1 MSWGDNILRLNE
13 AVGGLSDVLA
23 DVRVALVSVRDL
35 NLRLVVAL
43 LTMTA
48 ISVLVPVTVV
58 TVA

>member
-1 MSWGDNILRLNE
+1 M
-13 AVGGLSDVLA
+13 GGLGDVLA
-23 DVRVALVSVRDL
+23 DVGVALVSVRDL

>member
-1 MSWGDNILRLNE
+1 MSWGDNILGLNE

-43 LTMTA
+43 LTVTA

>member
-1 MSWGDNILRLNE
+1 M
-13 AVGGLSDVLA
+13 GGLSDVLA

-43 LTMTA
+43 LTVTA

>member
-1 MSWGDNILRLNE
+1 M
-13 AVGGLSDVLA
+13 GGLGDVLA
-23 DVRVALVSVRDL
+23 DVGVALVSVRDL
-35 NLRLVVAL
+35 HLRLVVAL

>member
-1 MSWGDNILRLNE
+1 M
-13 AVGGLSDVLA
+13 GGLGDVLA
-23 DVRVALVSVRDL
+23 DVRIALVSVRDL

-43 LTMTA
+43 LSMTA